1 MSCSTE
7 RGEVVKR
14 MIQDNPDAPT
24 KTLARRLLLAHPKW
38 FKDLESARRCLRYY
52 RGNAGQRTRGIKV
65 NAETH
70 RPNGKAG
77 WKPSLP
83 PSLAEPW
90 ERYELPCPA
99 KILCLSDV
107 HIPYHDAKAV
117 EAAIAYAKKHVK
129 PNVILLNGDIADFY
143 SVSRWEKN
151 PGKRDLLEELRL
163 VRDFLGWLKLEFP
176 KAKMVYKLGN
186 HEERWDHY
194 IWAKAA
200 DLWGMAALRIDQ
212 ILTRDDDNESLALL
226 EGIDFIGDQRPIM
239 AGHLPILHGHELMRG
254 LTSPVNPARGAF
266 MRTIHTLL
274 IGHGHR
280 SSSHAEPNM
289 WHEEIV
295 CWSQGCL
302 CDLHPE
308 YARTN
313 KWNHGFAVIE
323 TASNREFEVLNYRVQ
338 DGKVRRS

>member
-1 MSCSTE
+1 MNCNE
-7 RGEVVKR
+7 RAEVIKR
-14 MIQDNPDAPT
+14 MILDNPDAPT
-24 KTLARRLLLAHPKW
+24 KTLARRLFFAHPKW
-38 FKDLESARRCLRYY
+38 FRDIENARSSIRYY
-52 RGNAGQRTRGIKV
+52 RGNAGKERRKM
-65 NAETH
+65 AEPHGTT

-212 ILTRDDDNESLALL
+212 ILTRDDDNEPLALL

-239 AGHLPILHGHELMRG
+239 AGHLPILHGHELQKG
-254 LTSPVNPARGAF
+254 IASPVNPARGAF

-323 TASNREFEVLNYRVQ
+323 TAANREFEVLNYRVQ

>member
-1 MSCSTE
+1 MKCKE
-7 RGEVVKR
+7 RAEVIKR
-14 MIQDNPDAPT
+14 LILDNPDAPT
-24 KTLARRLLLAHPKW
+24 KTLAHRLMMAHPKW
-38 FKDLESARRCLRYY
+38 FRDVETARTSIRYY
-52 RGNAGQRTRGIKV
+52 RGNMGDKRRKAGEVHGT
-65 NAETH
+65 A

-107 HIPYHDAKAV
+107 HIPYHDSKAV
-117 EAAIAYAKKHVK
+117 EAAIAYAKKNVK

-194 IWAKAA
+194 IWQKAA

-323 TASNREFEVLNYRVQ
+323 TAANREFEVLNYRVQ